1 MKKKVIISSVKLFC
15 AAALLFGAVVF
26 GACADDSKE
35 CKTCTNSVTKE
46 TFEACG
52 DELDEAELLPSVTCQ

>member
-1 MKKKVIISSVKLFC
+1 MKKKIIILSAKLFC
-15 AAALLFGAVVF
+15 AAALLSGAIAL
-26 GACADDSKE
+26 GSCADDSKE
-35 CKTCTNSVTKE
+35 CKTCTNNVTKE